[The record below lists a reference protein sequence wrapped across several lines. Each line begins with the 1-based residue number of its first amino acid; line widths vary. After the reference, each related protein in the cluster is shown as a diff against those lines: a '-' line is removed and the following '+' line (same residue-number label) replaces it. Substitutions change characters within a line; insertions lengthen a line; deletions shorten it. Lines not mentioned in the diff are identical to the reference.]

1 MRTVSMVCHI
11 LTRMATQSRGISLVE
26 GKSIPRALFAFF
38 VVWLLIA
45 ALVVMAVTA
54 LRGPEPKP
62 ATTAENEFSAER
74 ALIHVRQIARI
85 PHPIGSSANDA
96 VRDYLVGQLG
106 KFGLQTQVF
115 SALGVNPTARP
126 FIAGLTKDIIGR
138 LPGDSGGPAIMLM
151 AHYDSVFHAP
161 GGADDGAGVAAI
173 LETVRALRQSSGLK
187 RDLIVLFTEGEEE
200 GLLGAEAF
208 LHSHPLAKDV
218 GLILNFEARGDRGP
232 SLLFETSMNNQALLD
247 GVARART
254 HVIGSSLFYELYKL
268 LPNDTDLTIF
278 RPSGIPALN
287 FAFGEGLQ
295 AYHSPLDTPEN
306 LSLAS
311 LQNHGSYAL
320 ALTRYFGKLD
330 LVDLKKSR
338 SDDVFFDWFG
348 GSLIVYRQGWVLPGE
363 ALATILVILSVLLA
377 IRRAEVRTARLLL
390 ALVACLAFLV
400 VIPAIV
406 AGGWW
411 IINFLLAGHMIFGDS
426 SANLWLLGG
435 LALLG
440 ACTGTL
446 LAILSFKYFAGRELS
461 LAGLVILCVSSWLL
475 ALWLPSASYL
485 LFWPL
490 LLGVA
495 GTLISQFMRRR
506 TGSPGP
512 WIGSLAGVA
521 GAILF
526 FAPLAYLLYIFLTLG
541 LISALVSALLLGLF
555 FLLALP
561 LIEATITARWWG
573 IGFLAAATVLCLAV
587 GVGSSHYSAEYPQ
600 RDTIAYSLNADDNTA
615 VWISYDQRPDG
626 WTRQFLTGAP
636 SAPHPVPNYL
646 AGLQARL
653 LSAPAPVVQLAPPVI
668 ENIVNKT
675 QGGQHQLKMTLKS
688 PRSADALYL
697 RFPSD
702 VQAISAKVAGRDF
715 PVQKGKPFGFTL
727 FGMKA
732 EGVDLELTVE
742 APSTLS
748 FWVMD
753 RSSGLP
759 VNSQPRPNTLMGP
772 EGSDVT
778 FVCRKYTF

>member
-1 MRTVSMVCHI
+1 
-11 LTRMATQSRGISLVE
+11 MATQSPGISSVE
-26 GKSIPRALFAFF
+26 RKSLSRALVAFF
-38 VVWLLIA
+38 VMWLLIA
-45 ALVVMAVTA
+45 VLVVMAVTA
-54 LRGPEPKP
+54 LHGPNPKP
-62 ATTAENEFSAER
+62 ATAAANEFSAER

-106 KFGLQTQVF
+106 KLGLQTQVF
-115 SALGVNPTARP
+115 SALSVNPTARP
-126 FIAGLTKDIIGR
+126 FIAGLTKDIIGQ
-138 LPGDSGGPAIMLM
+138 LPGDSGGPAILLM
-151 AHYDSVFHAP
+151 AHYDSVFRAP
-161 GGADDGAGVAAI
+161 GAADDGASVAAI
-173 LETVRALRQSSGLK
+173 LETVRALRQGPGLK
-187 RDLIVLFTEGEEE
+187 RDLIVLFTDGEEE

-208 LHSHPLAKDV
+208 LHSDPLAKEV

-232 SLLFETSMNNQALLD
+232 SLLFETSRNNQALLD
-247 GVARART
+247 GIARART
-254 HVIGSSLFYELYKL
+254 HVTGSSLFYELYKL

-278 RPSGIPALN
+278 RPSGVPALN

-306 LSLAS
+306 LSPAS

-320 ALTRYFGKLD
+320 ALTRYFGESD

-348 GSLIVYRQGWVLPGE
+348 GNLIVYGQRWVLPGE
-363 ALATILVILSVLLA
+363 ALATILVIFCVLLA
-377 IRRAEVRTARLLL
+377 IRRAEVRTTRFLL

-400 VIPAIV
+400 LIPAIV
-406 AGGWW
+406 AGGWL
-411 IINFLLAGHMIFGDS
+411 IINFLLGGHAIFGDA

-435 LALLG
+435 LTLLG
-440 ACTGTL
+440 ACAGTL

-461 LAGLVILCVSSWLL
+461 LAGLVIWCVCSWLV

-495 GTLISQFMRRR
+495 GALASQFMRRR
-506 TGSPGP
+506 TGSP
-512 WIGSLAGVA
+512 WIGSLVGVA
-521 GAILF
+521 CAILF
-526 FAPLAYLLYIFLTLG
+526 FAPLAYLLYIFLTFG
-541 LISALVSALLLGLF
+541 LISALASALLLGLF
-555 FLLALP
+555 FLLAVP

-573 IGFLAAATVLCLAV
+573 IGFLAAASVVCLAV
-587 GVGSSHYSAEYPQ
+587 GVMSSHYTAEHPQ
-600 RDTIAYSLNADDNTA
+600 RDTIVYSLNADDNTA

-626 WTRQFLTGAP
+626 WTRQFLTGTP
-636 SAPHPVPNYL
+636 SARHPVPNYL
-646 AGLQARL
+646 AGLQSRV

-675 QGGQHQLKMTLKS
+675 QGDTHQLKMTLKS
-688 PRSADALYL
+688 PRGADALYL

-702 VQAISAKVAGRDF
+702 VQPISAKVAGRDF

-727 FGMKA
+727 YGMKT
-732 EGVDLELTVE
+732 EGVDLELTLE

-759 VNSQPRPNTLMGP
+759 LNSQPRPNTFIGP

>member
-1 MRTVSMVCHI
+1 MVCHI

-126 FIAGLTKDIIGR
+126 FIAGLSKDIIGR
-138 LPGDSGGPAIMLM
+138 LPGNSEGPAIMLM

-161 GGADDGAGVAAI
+161 GAADDGAAVAAI
-173 LETVRALRQSSGLK
+173 LETVRALRQGSGLK
-187 RDLIVLFTEGEEE
+187 RDLIVLFTDGEEE

-208 LHSHPLAKDV
+208 LHSHPLAKEV
-218 GLILNFEARGDRGP
+218 GLILNFEARGNRGP
-232 SLLFETSMNNQALLD
+232 SLLFETSTNNQALLD
-247 GVARART
+247 GVARAGT
-254 HVIGSSLFYELYKL
+254 HVFGSSLFYELYKL
-268 LPNDTDLTIF
+268 LPNDTDVTIF

-306 LSLAS
+306 LSPAS

-320 ALTRYFGKLD
+320 ALTRYLGELD

-348 GSLIVYRQGWVLPGE
+348 GNLIVYRQGWVLPGE
-363 ALATILVILSVLLA
+363 ALATILVIFSLLLA
-377 IRRAEVRTARLLL
+377 IRRAEVRMTRFLL

-411 IINFLLAGHMIFGDS
+411 IINFFLAGQIIFGDS
-426 SANLWLLGG
+426 SANLWLLCG
-435 LALLG
+435 LVLLG
-440 ACTGTL
+440 AIAGTL
-446 LAILSFKYFAGRELS
+446 LAIQSSKYFAGRELS
-461 LAGLVILCVSSWLL
+461 LAGLVIWCVCSWLL

-495 GTLISQFMRRR
+495 GALVSQFMRRR

-526 FAPLAYLLYIFLTLG
+526 FAPFAYLLYIFLTFG
-541 LISALVSALLLGLF
+541 LISALGSALLLGLF

-561 LIEATITARWWG
+561 LIEVTITARWWG
-573 IGFLAAATVLCLAV
+573 IGFLAAASALCLAV
-587 GVGSSHYSAEYPQ
+587 GLKSSHYTAEHPQ
-600 RDTIAYSLNADDNTA
+600 RDTIVYSLNADDNTA
-615 VWISYDQRPDG
+615 LWISYDQRPDG
-626 WTRQFLTGAP
+626 WTKQFLATRP
-636 SAPHPVPNYL
+636 APHPVPNYL
-646 AGLQARL
+646 AGLSRPL
-653 LSAPAPVVQLAPPVI
+653 LSAAAPVVQLEPPVI
-668 ENIVNKT
+668 ENIVNRM
-675 QGGQHQLKMTLKS
+675 QGNTHQLKMTLKS

-697 RFPSD
+697 RFPGD
-702 VQAISAKVAGRDF
+702 VQPISAKMAGRDF

-732 EGVDLELTVE
+732 EGIDLELTVE

-759 VNSQPRPNTLMGP
+759 VNNQPRPNTLMGP

>member
-1 MRTVSMVCHI
+1 MICHI
-11 LTRMATQSRGISLVE
+11 LTRMATQSRGISFVE
-26 GKSIPRALFAFF
+26 RKSLPRALFAFF
-38 VVWLLIA
+38 VVWLPIA

-54 LRGPEPKP
+54 LRGPESKP
-62 ATTAENEFSAER
+62 ATAAENEFSAER

-85 PHPIGSSANDA
+85 PHPTGSSANDA

-115 SALGVNPTARP
+115 SGLGVHPKARP
-126 FIAGLTKDIIGR
+126 FVAGLIKDIIGR
-138 LPGDSGGPAIMLM
+138 LPGSSGGPAIMLM

-161 GGADDGAGVAAI
+161 GAADDGAGVAAI
-173 LETVRALRQSSGLK
+173 LETVRALRQGPGLK

-208 LHSHPLAKDV
+208 LHSDPLAKEV

-232 SLLFETSMNNQALLD
+232 SLLFETSTNNQALLD
-247 GVARART
+247 GVAMAKT
-254 HVIGSSLFYELYKL
+254 HVIGSSLFYELYKQ
-268 LPNDTDLTIF
+268 LPNDTDVTIF
-278 RPSGIPALN
+278 RSSGIPALN

-295 AYHSPLDTPEN
+295 TYHSSLDTPEN
-306 LSLAS
+306 LSPAS
-311 LQNHGSYAL
+311 LQQHGSYAL
-320 ALTRYFGKLD
+320 ALTRYFGELD

-348 GSLIVYRQGWVLPGE
+348 GNLIVYRQGWVLPGE
-363 ALATILVILSVLLA
+363 AVATILVIFCMLLA
-377 IRRAEVRTARLLL
+377 IRRAEVRTTRFFLGLL
-390 ALVACLAFLV
+390 VCLAFLV

-426 SANLWLLGG
+426 SANLWLLSG
-435 LALLG
+435 LMLLG
-440 ACTGTL
+440 ACAGTL
-446 LAILSFKYFAGRELS
+446 LGTLSFKYFAGRELS
-461 LAGLVILCVSSWLL
+461 LAGLVIWCVCSWLVT
-475 ALWLPSASYL
+475 LWLPSASYL

-495 GTLISQFMRRR
+495 GTLVSQFMRRR
-506 TGSPGP
+506 TGSQTP

-521 GAILF
+521 AAILF
-526 FAPLAYLLYIFLTLG
+526 FAPLVYLLYIFLTLG
-541 LISALVSALLLGLF
+541 LISALASALLLGLF

-561 LIEATITARWWG
+561 LIETTIPARWWG
-573 IGFLAAATVLCLAV
+573 IGFLAAATALCLAV
-587 GVGSSHYSAEYPQ
+587 GINSSHTSAEHPQ
-600 RDTIAYSLNADDNTA
+600 RDTIVYSLNADDNTA
-615 VWISYDQRPDG
+615 MWISYDQRPDG
-626 WTRQFLTGAP
+626 WTKQFLTGTEPARH
-636 SAPHPVPNYL
+636 SVQNYL
-646 AGLQARL
+646 AGLQAQL

-668 ENIVNKT
+668 ENVVQKT
-675 QGGQHQLKMTLKS
+675 QGDTHQLKMTVKS
-688 PRSADALYL
+688 ARGADALFL

-702 VQAISAKVAGRDF
+702 VQPISAKVAGRDF
-715 PVQKGKPFGFTL
+715 PVQKGKPFGFNL
-727 FGMKA
+727 FGIKA

-742 APSTLS
+742 VPSTLS
-748 FWVMD
+748 LWVMD

-759 VNSQPRPNTLMGP
+759 VSSQPRPNTLMGP